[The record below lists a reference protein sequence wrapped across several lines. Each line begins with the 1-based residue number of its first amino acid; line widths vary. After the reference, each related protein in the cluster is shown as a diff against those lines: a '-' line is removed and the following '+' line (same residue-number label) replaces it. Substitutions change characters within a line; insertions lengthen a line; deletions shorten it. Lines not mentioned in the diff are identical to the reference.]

1 MNSSHSAEVAEKL
14 SRLSALLD
22 HHQLDALILKKGAN
36 IAWAIGGR
44 AHIPTTLE
52 LACMDLVITRDGIEV
67 VTNKIEAQRLAD
79 EELAGINK
87 LTVINWFE
95 GREGQLPISTH
106 TSRVGIDGP
115 DPERINLAADVELLR
130 SQLNS
135 YEVIRLREIASDS
148 AMALGAAMKEI
159 SPKESEVSAAGKI
172 AKELWQRNLEPV
184 VLLVAGSE
192 RISRYR
198 HPLPTEKTIGNFYMG
213 VICARRKGLIASVTR
228 LASFEKISG
237 ETQDWYQRLLAVER
251 RFINASIPGKKLS
264 EVFEESIAEYLAQ
277 GFDRDEWTNHHQ
289 GGPTGYLP
297 RDFPAHAK
305 TDRVITANNA
315 LAWNPSGK
323 GLKVEDTIIT
333 HGGVSESQGPEILS
347 VDPEW
352 PSTPVFERARPAIL
366 QR

>member
-1 MNSSHSAEVAEKL
+1 VDSSHSAEVAEKL
-14 SRLSALLD
+14 ARLIALLD
-22 HHQLDALILKKGAN
+22 QRQLDALILKKGAN

-52 LACMDLVITRDGIEV
+52 LACMDLVITREGIEV
-67 VTNKIEAQRLAD
+67 VTNKIEAPRLAD

-95 GREGQLPISTH
+95 GRDGQLP
-106 TSRVGIDGP
+106 TSNSSLRVGIDGP
-115 DPERINLAADVELLR
+115 DPERVNVAAEVELLR

-135 YEVIRLREIASDS
+135 YEVIRMREIAEDS
-148 AMALGAAMKEI
+148 AAALGAAMKEI
-159 SPKESEVSAAGKI
+159 SSKESEVSAAGKI
-172 AKELWQRNLEPV
+172 AKELWERDLEPV

-192 RISRYR
+192 RINRYR
-198 HPLPTEKTIGNFYMG
+198 HPLPTSAAIGNFYMG

-228 LASFEKISG
+228 LASFEKISA
-237 ETQDWYQRLLAVER
+237 ERDDWYQRLLAVER

-297 RDFPAHAK
+297 RDFPAHSK
-305 TDRVITANNA
+305 SDRVISVNNA
-315 LAWNPSGK
+315 LAWNPSAK

-333 HGGVSESQGPEILS
+333 RVSEGPEVVS
-347 VDPEW
+347 VDPKW
-352 PSTPVFERARPAIL
+352 PGIPFFERVRPAIL